1 MKNLELPP
9 LMFAI
14 SDLTVTRIRRDDPV
28 AMSDLQQL
36 LERCSEYYE
45 LVEGRVAPPTAATDE
60 FDLPFEFPRD
70 DIFILGFREG
80 DDLIAEMS
88 LLRNYPK
95 PTEWWVALFV
105 VQPESRSRGIGARI
119 CEATFKWIAS
129 IGGAA
134 MVMFVEEENPR
145 GHKFWQSLGLIETA
159 RRDYTPAT
167 GRHRRVISMRRALT
181 PTR

>member
-1 MKNLELPP
+1 
-9 LMFAI
+9 MFDI
-14 SDLTVTRIRRDDPV
+14 PDLTVTRIDRDNAT
-28 AMSDLQQL
+28 AMRELQAL
-36 LERCSEYYE
+36 LERCSDYYE
-45 LVEGRVAPPTAATDE
+45 LVEGTPARPTAATDE
-60 FDLPFEFPRD
+60 FDLPFEFSRD

-119 CEATFKWIAS
+119 CEATFNWIAS
-129 IGGAA
+129 IGGTEI
-134 MVMFVEEENPR
+134 VLDVDDENPR
-145 GHKFWQSLGLIETA
+145 GQRFWQSLGLIETS
-159 RRDYTPAT
+159 RRDHKAT
-167 GRHRRVISMRRALT
+167 TGMQRRMIIMRRALT